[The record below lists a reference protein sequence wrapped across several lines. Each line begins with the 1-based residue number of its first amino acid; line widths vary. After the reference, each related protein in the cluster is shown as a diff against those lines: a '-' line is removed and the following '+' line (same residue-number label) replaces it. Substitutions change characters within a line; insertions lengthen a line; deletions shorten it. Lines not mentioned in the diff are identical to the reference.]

1 MLTTLFL
8 LSLLTYAVLLQQIQR
23 PWPQPSC
30 QRAATEVVFVASN
43 IKALS
48 SQKLKQLK
56 INHNEVL
63 PWKKE
68 EKEKRILWL

>member
-8 LSLLTYAVLLQQIQR
+8 LSLFTYAVLLQQIQ
-23 PWPQPSC
+23 WSQPQLSH
-30 QRAATEVVFVASN
+30 QSAATEVVSVASN

-48 SQKLKQLK
+48 SQKLTQLK
-56 INHNEVL
+56 IIHNEVT